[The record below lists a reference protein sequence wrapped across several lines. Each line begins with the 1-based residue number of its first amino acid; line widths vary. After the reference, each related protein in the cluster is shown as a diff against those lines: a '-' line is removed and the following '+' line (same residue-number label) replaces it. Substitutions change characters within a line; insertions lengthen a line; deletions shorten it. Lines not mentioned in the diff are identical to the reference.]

1 MSESELYSRA
11 EKRVDEK
18 ISVYS
23 NLYIRYVNDKILLC
37 LGYIYFNS

>member
-18 ISVYS
+18 MGFYHHLYS
-23 NLYIRYVNDKILLC
+23 FIL
-37 LGYIYFNS
+37 